1 MKKNRNKLPKW
12 RKILGWILA
21 VLICFFVILI
31 LGLKIFVST
40 RKEYKN
46 GDFSIKVPAGWT
58 VKETNK
64 DESVEQYV
72 FDAGSFVKLGDS
84 DTDFV
89 KGSDGVYYYQGK
101 ILVYI
106 YKYPKTQ
113 LTFSDLLKK
122 DPRSNFLVSINSI
135 SVKGKKVLK
144 YSYRHN
150 NFYSNDYYLE
160 GSKDNNYKINV
171 DFYGNNNLFIDVYC
185 RTLEKLII
193 YSTTLSR

>member
-1 MKKNRNKLPKW
+1 M
-12 RKILGWILA
+12 GWILA

-64 DESVEQYV
+64 DESAEQYV
-72 FDAGSFVKLGDS
+72 SDAGSFVKLGDS

-160 GSKDNNYKINV
+160 GNKDNNYKINV